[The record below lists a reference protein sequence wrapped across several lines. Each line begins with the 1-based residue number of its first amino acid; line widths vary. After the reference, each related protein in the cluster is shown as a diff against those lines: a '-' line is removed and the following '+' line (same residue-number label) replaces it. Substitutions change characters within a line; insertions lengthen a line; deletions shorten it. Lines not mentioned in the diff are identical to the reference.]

1 MQQNQTSMI
10 NRPIILA
17 SKSPRRH
24 QLLKEA
30 GFEFEVRTRSIDEV
44 FPEEMPV
51 NEVAEYLAKA
61 KADAVTDWLTGNEVI
76 ITADSVVILNNV
88 IYGKPKDAADAFRI
102 IRNLSGSI
110 HQVITGVCI
119 MTKEKTI
126 SFSDVANVH
135 FMELTDEEIHFYIQ
149 KYEPFDKAGA
159 YGIQEWIGFTKIK
172 KIEGTYANIM
182 GLPIHRVYQEL
193 MNFNS

>member
-1 MQQNQTSMI
+1 MI

-44 FPEEMPV
+44 FPESMAAE
-51 NEVAEYLAKA
+51 EVAQYLAIQKA
-61 KADAVTDWLTGNEVI
+61 EAVVDWIIDQEIV
-76 ITADSVVILNNV
+76 ITADSVVILNNK
-88 IYGKPKDAADAFRI
+88 IYGKPTDAADAFRI
-102 IRNLSGSI
+102 IRELSGNV

-119 MTKEKTI
+119 SAKEKQVA
-126 SFSDVANVH
+126 FSEVANVH
-135 FMELTDEEIHFYIQ
+135 FAEVSDEEINFYVE
-149 KYEPFDKAGA
+149 KYKPFDKAGA
-159 YGIQEWIGFTKIK
+159 YGVQEWIGFTKVK
-172 KIEGTYANIM
+172 KIEGTFANIM

-193 MNFNS
+193 MNF